1 MESLQNLILGSSS
14 PSRIDLL
21 KRIFNTFEIIKP
33 DIEEPSSG
41 FSSPREQVAVISWL
55 KGQEVSLQV
64 KQGVIIAADTIGWI
78 DGKPLLKPIDR
89 EDAKEMISRM
99 SGRNHE
105 LWTGVV
111 LWHKPTNLQL
121 CWQEQSIVSFK
132 KVSPAEIENYLE
144 TRSWKNHSGSYAI
157 EEENDPWVQI
167 SQGSITNVIGLP
179 LESLLFNLEKFKNMI
194 AMDQIKL

>member
-1 MESLQNLILGSSS
+1 MESQQNLILGSSS

-64 KQGVIIAADTIGWI
+64 KQGIIIAADTIGWI

-132 KVSPAEIENYLE
+132 KVSPAEIEHYLE

-179 LESLLFNLEKFKNMI
+179 LESLLFNLEKFKNMV
-194 AMDQIKL
+194 AMDQI

>member
-1 MESLQNLILGSSS
+1 MESQQNLILGSSS
-14 PSRIDLL
+14 PSRIELL

-64 KQGVIIAADTIGWI
+64 KQGIIIAADTIGWI

-111 LWHKPTNLQL
+111 LWHQPTNLQL

-132 KVSPAEIENYLE
+132 KVSPAEIEHYLE

-179 LESLLFNLEKFKNMI
+179 LESLLFNLGKFKNMVAI
-194 AMDQIKL
+194 DQI

>member
-1 MESLQNLILGSSS
+1 MENKQNLILGSSS
-14 PSRIDLL
+14 PSRIELL
-21 KRIFNTFEIIKP
+21 KRIFHTFEIIKP

-41 FSSPREQVAVISWL
+41 FSSPREQVALISWL
-55 KGQEVSLQV
+55 KGQEVSFQV
-64 KQGVIIAADTIGWI
+64 GDGIIIAADTIGWI
-78 DGKPLLKPIDR
+78 DGKPLLKPLDR
-89 EDAKEMISRM
+89 DDAKDMISRM
-99 SGRNHE
+99 SGRDHE

-111 LWHKPTNLQL
+111 LWHKPTNLQM

-132 KVSPAEIENYLE
+132 KVIPEEIEHYLE

-179 LESLLFNLEKFKNMI
+179 LESLLFNLEKFKNMVAI
-194 AMDQIKL
+194 DHI

>member
-1 MESLQNLILGSSS
+1 MESQQNLILGSSS
-14 PSRIDLL
+14 PSRIELL

-64 KQGVIIAADTIGWI
+64 KQGIIISADTIGWI

-132 KVSPAEIENYLE
+132 KVSPPEIEHYLE

-167 SQGSITNVIGLP
+167 SQGSISNVIGLP
-179 LESLLFNLEKFKNMI
+179 LESLLFNLEKFKNMVSI
-194 AMDQIKL
+194 DQI

>member
-1 MESLQNLILGSSS
+1 MESQQNLILGSSS
-14 PSRIDLL
+14 PSRIELL
-21 KRIFNTFEIIKP
+21 KRIFSTFEIIKP

-64 KQGVIIAADTIGWI
+64 KQGIIIAADTIGWI

-89 EDAKEMISRM
+89 EDAKDMISRM

-132 KVSPAEIENYLE
+132 KVSPAEIEHYLE

-179 LESLLFNLEKFKNMI
+179 LESLLFNLEKFNNMVAI
-194 AMDQIKL
+194 DHI

>member
-1 MESLQNLILGSSS
+1 MESQQNLILGSSS
-14 PSRIDLL
+14 PSRIELL

-64 KQGVIIAADTIGWI
+64 KQGIIIAADTIGWI

-121 CWQEQSIVSFK
+121 CWQEKSIVSFK
-132 KVSPAEIENYLE
+132 KVSPPEIEHYLE

-179 LESLLFNLEKFKNMI
+179 LESLLFNLEKFKNMVAI
-194 AMDQIKL
+194 DQI

>member
-1 MESLQNLILGSSS
+1 MESQQNLILGSSS
-14 PSRIDLL
+14 PSRIELL
-21 KRIFNTFEIIKP
+21 KRIFSTFEIIKP

-55 KGQEVSLQV
+55 KGREVSLQV
-64 KQGVIIAADTIGWI
+64 KQGIIIAADTIGWI

-89 EDAKEMISRM
+89 EDAKDMISRM

-132 KVSPAEIENYLE
+132 KVSPPEIEHYLE

-179 LESLLFNLEKFKNMI
+179 LESLLFNLEKFKNMVAI
-194 AMDQIKL
+194 DHI

>member
-1 MESLQNLILGSSS
+1 MESQQNLILGSSS
-14 PSRIDLL
+14 PSRIELL

-64 KQGVIIAADTIGWI
+64 KQGIIIAADTIGWI

-89 EDAKEMISRM
+89 EDAKEMIARM

-121 CWQEQSIVSFK
+121 CWQQQSIVSFK
-132 KVSPAEIENYLE
+132 KVSPSEIEHYLE

-167 SQGSITNVIGLP
+167 SHGSITNVIGLP
-179 LESLLFNLEKFKNMI
+179 LESLLFNLEKFKNMVAI
-194 AMDQIKL
+194 DHI

>member
-1 MESLQNLILGSSS
+1 MESQQNLILGSSS
-14 PSRIDLL
+14 PSRIELL
-21 KRIFNTFEIIKP
+21 KRIFNSFEIIKP

-132 KVSPAEIENYLE
+132 KVSPAEIEHYLE

-167 SQGSITNVIGLP
+167 SRGSITNVIGLP
-179 LESLLFNLEKFKNMI
+179 LESLLFNLEKFKNLVAI
-194 AMDQIKL
+194 DQI

>member
-1 MESLQNLILGSSS
+1 MESQQNLILGSSS
-14 PSRIDLL
+14 PSRIELL

-41 FSSPREQVAVISWL
+41 FSTPREQVAVISWL

-64 KQGVIIAADTIGWI
+64 KQGIIISADTIGWI

-132 KVSPAEIENYLE
+132 KVSPPEIEHYLE

-167 SQGSITNVIGLP
+167 SQGSISNVIGLP
-179 LESLLFNLEKFKNMI
+179 LESLLFNLEKFKNMVSI
-194 AMDQIKL
+194 DQI

>member
-1 MESLQNLILGSSS
+1 MESQQNLILGSSS
-14 PSRIDLL
+14 PSRIELL

-33 DIEEPSSG
+33 DIDEPSSG

-64 KQGVIIAADTIGWI
+64 KQGIIIAADTIGWI

-132 KVSPAEIENYLE
+132 KVIPEEIERYLE

-157 EEENDPWVQI
+157 EEENDPWVKI
-167 SQGSITNVIGLP
+167 SKGSITNVIGLP
-179 LESLLFNLEKFKNMI
+179 LESLLINLKKFEKMLAIDHF
-194 AMDQIKL
+194 

>member
-1 MESLQNLILGSSS
+1 MESQQNLILGSSS

-21 KRIFNTFEIIKP
+21 KRIFNSFEIIKP

-132 KVSPAEIENYLE
+132 KVSPAEIEHYLE

-167 SQGSITNVIGLP
+167 SRGSITNVIGLP
-179 LESLLFNLEKFKNMI
+179 LESLLFNLEKFKNMVAI
-194 AMDQIKL
+194 DHI

>member
-1 MESLQNLILGSSS
+1 MESQQNLILGSSS
-14 PSRIDLL
+14 PSRIELL

-64 KQGVIIAADTIGWI
+64 KQGIIIAADTIGWI

-89 EDAKEMISRM
+89 EEAKEMISRM

-111 LWHKPTNLQL
+111 LWHQPTNLQL

-132 KVSPAEIENYLE
+132 KVSPAEIEHYLE

-179 LESLLFNLEKFKNMI
+179 LESLLFNLGKFKNMVAI
-194 AMDQIKL
+194 DQI

>member
-1 MESLQNLILGSSS
+1 MESQQNLILGSSS
-14 PSRIDLL
+14 PSRIELL
-21 KRIFNTFEIIKP
+21 KRIFSSFEIIKP

-132 KVSPAEIENYLE
+132 KVSPAEIEHYLE

-179 LESLLFNLEKFKNMI
+179 LESLLFNLEKFKNMVAI
-194 AMDQIKL
+194 DQI

>member
-1 MESLQNLILGSSS
+1 MESQQNLILGSSS
-14 PSRIDLL
+14 PSRIELL

-64 KQGVIIAADTIGWI
+64 KQGIIIAADTIGWI

-132 KVSPAEIENYLE
+132 KVSPAEIEHYLE

-179 LESLLFNLEKFKNMI
+179 LESLLFNLEKFKNMVAI
-194 AMDQIKL
+194 DHI

>member
-1 MESLQNLILGSSS
+1 MESQQNLILGSSS
-14 PSRIDLL
+14 PSRIELL
-21 KRIFNTFEIIKP
+21 KRIFNSFEIIKP

-64 KQGVIIAADTIGWI
+64 KQGIIISADTIGWI

-132 KVSPAEIENYLE
+132 KVSPPEIEHYLE

-167 SQGSITNVIGLP
+167 SRGSITNVIGLP
-179 LESLLFNLEKFKNMI
+179 LESLLFNLEKFKNMVSI
-194 AMDQIKL
+194 DQI

>member
-1 MESLQNLILGSSS
+1 MESQQNLILGSSS
-14 PSRIDLL
+14 PSRIELL

-64 KQGVIIAADTIGWI
+64 KQGIIISADTIGWI

-132 KVSPAEIENYLE
+132 KVSPPEIEHYLE

-179 LESLLFNLEKFKNMI
+179 LESLLFNLEKFKNMVAI
-194 AMDQIKL
+194 DQI

>member
-1 MESLQNLILGSSS
+1 MESQQNLILGSSS
-14 PSRIDLL
+14 PSRIELL
-21 KRIFNTFEIIKP
+21 KRIFSTFEIIKP

-64 KQGVIIAADTIGWI
+64 KQGIIIAADTIGWI

-89 EDAKEMISRM
+89 EDAKDMISRM

-132 KVSPAEIENYLE
+132 KVSPAEIEHYLE

-157 EEENDPWVQI
+157 EEKNDPWVQI

-179 LESLLFNLEKFKNMI
+179 LESLLFNLEKFKNMVAI
-194 AMDQIKL
+194 DHI

>member
-1 MESLQNLILGSSS
+1 MESQQNLILGSSS
-14 PSRIDLL
+14 PSRIELL

-64 KQGVIIAADTIGWI
+64 KQGIIISADTIGWI

-132 KVSPAEIENYLE
+132 KVSPPEIEHYLE

-179 LESLLFNLEKFKNMI
+179 LESLLFNLEKFKNMVAI
-194 AMDQIKL
+194 DHI

>member
-1 MESLQNLILGSSS
+1 MESHQNLILGSSS
-14 PSRIDLL
+14 PSRIELL

-64 KQGVIIAADTIGWI
+64 KQGIIIAADTIGWI

-132 KVSPAEIENYLE
+132 KVSPAEIEHYLE

-179 LESLLFNLEKFKNMI
+179 LESLLFNLEKFKNMVAI
-194 AMDQIKL
+194 DHI

>member
-1 MESLQNLILGSSS
+1 MESQQNLILGSSS
-14 PSRIDLL
+14 PSRIELL
-21 KRIFNTFEIIKP
+21 KRIFNSFEIIKP

-132 KVSPAEIENYLE
+132 KVSPVEIEHYLE

-179 LESLLFNLEKFKNMI
+179 LESLLFNLEKFKNMVAI
-194 AMDQIKL
+194 DQI

>member
-1 MESLQNLILGSSS
+1 MESQQNLILGSSS
-14 PSRIDLL
+14 PSRIELL

-64 KQGVIIAADTIGWI
+64 KQGIIIAADTIGWI

-132 KVSPAEIENYLE
+132 KVSPPEIEHYLE

-179 LESLLFNLEKFKNMI
+179 LESLLFNLEKFKNMVAI
-194 AMDQIKL
+194 DHI

>member
-1 MESLQNLILGSSS
+1 MESQQNLILGSSS
-14 PSRIDLL
+14 PSRIELL
-21 KRIFNTFEIIKP
+21 KRIFNSFEIIKP

-132 KVSPAEIENYLE
+132 KVSPAEIEHYLE

-167 SQGSITNVIGLP
+167 SQGSISNVIGLP
-179 LESLLFNLEKFKNMI
+179 LESLLFNLEKFKNMVAI
-194 AMDQIKL
+194 DQI